1 MSIFIECPFCGARPV
16 EEFLY
21 SEVPDVPDRIK
32 GVNERD
38 IDRAFMVNNVEGVQ
52 KERWFHTYGCRR
64 YVTIMRDTRTDEIVG

>member
-1 MSIFIECPFCGARPV
+1 MSIFIECPHCGGRPI

-21 SEVPDVPDRIK
+21 SEIPHVPDYIV

-38 IDRAFMVNNVEGVQ
+38 VDRAFMVNNVEGVQ

-64 YVTIMRDTRTDEIVG
+64 YVTIERDTRTDEIVG

>member
-1 MSIFIECPFCGARPV
+1 MSIFIECPFCGERPI

-21 SEVPDVPDRIK
+21 SEIPHVPDEIV

-64 YVTIMRDTRTDEIVG
+64 YVTIQRDTRTDEIIG